1 MISRLENLFCD
12 LFELTPTDI
21 CWRVVAFTKLATSE
35 ILRLKKEHPRC
46 GRHEKE

>member
-1 MISRLENLFCD
+1 MFLRLDTLFCD
-12 LFELTPTDI
+12 SFELTPTDI

-35 ILRLKKEHPRC
+35 ILRIKKEHPRG